1 MKEIIEIYNKYGDS
15 GYIGEDVSQY
25 EHALQAY
32 FLAEKYIEDNASKFD
47 FSNVS
52 PSEIKLGAFLH
63 DVGHLL
69 EFENSNLGKMVD
81 YGVMNHEIEGAN
93 YLRNLGFSENVCSLV
108 KNHINTKRYLI
119 TKNEDYY
126 NNLSEA
132 SKKTFEYQGGKM
144 NEDEVTNFE
153 HDKLFF
159 WHLNLR
165 EWDDKAKSIE
175 PELLEYIKNY
185 DINRIFS

>member
-32 FLAEKYIEDNASKFD
+32 FLAEKFIEDNASKFD

-69 EFENSNLGKMVD
+69 EFENSNLGKIGD

-126 NNLSEA
+126 NNLSDA

-144 NEDEVTNFE
+144 NEDEVINFE

-165 EWDDKAKSIE
+165 EWDDKAKSTE
-175 PELLEYIKNY
+175 QELLKYIKNY